1 MGIETVGK
9 LKVLTFGTGDILV
22 SNTKDS
28 KEDKVRTGVSFMQQ
42 NPPREIGEEAPEQIG
57 ENVYESDSE
66 VFMRFEKV
74 ESVDVVIEALEN
86 IRQDL

>member
-28 KEDKVRTGVSFMQQ
+28 MEDKDRTGVSFAQQ
-42 NPPREIGEEAPEQIG
+42 NPSEIGEKVHGQKS